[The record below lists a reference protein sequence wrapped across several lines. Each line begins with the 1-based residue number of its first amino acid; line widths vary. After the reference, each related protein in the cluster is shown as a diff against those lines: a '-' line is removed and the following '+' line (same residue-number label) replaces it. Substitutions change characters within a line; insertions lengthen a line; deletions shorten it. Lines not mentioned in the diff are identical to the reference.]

1 MEILCMEILCI
12 PFRAQKI
19 LFCAQEILCMGDF
32 VHGNFVHPLLC
43 TKILFCAQE
52 ITCTGDFV
60 HGNFVHGKFLTQIRF
75 QTLELINVMYVFQ
88 NPKIKLNRT
97 KKTKIRFG

>member
-12 PFRAQKI
+12 PFRAQ
-19 LFCAQEILCMGDF
+19 
-32 VHGNFVHPLLC
+32 
-43 TKILFCAQE
+43 KILFCAQE

-97 KKTKIRFG
+97 KKTKNRFG